1 MAMSEIE
8 RIRKQQEREAEKVKR
23 LAAANAKEQERLQR
37 QRYLDG
43 RKAEA
48 QHINDSL
55 LARVRELQSFL
66 ISGLHAV
73 AKSSLSQLHRVA
85 VVPPLRLELSHVPG
99 PAPDWKT
106 FAPPEPSFW
115 RRSFAA
121 GAVARELEEAK
132 LGFLAAGS
140 AHASAEA
147 EHVRLLDQKRA
158 EHGRLV
164 EKEKAAVERHNA
176 GLDRLRQQVV
186 ARQKAA
192 VETYLLSMMSL
203 VPLPASFPREIQ
215 VAFDPV
221 NEHVVFEIELPRP
234 DCIPAE
240 SLARYV
246 ISKDEIS
253 KVARPVK
260 ERVALY
266 RTSVAQLSLLSLA
279 AIFKF
284 DPAVTQ
290 ISLNGRV
297 RHVNPATGH
306 EERPHIISV
315 VVSREQFEP
324 IVLER
329 VEPNECLK
337 HLRALV
343 SPHPFELEAV
353 EPLVSFDRSRLA
365 FIEGLEVVSSL
376 DSRPDLMAM
385 SPTEFEHL
393 IRQLLEADPSIER
406 VESLTTR
413 QSNDG
418 GVDGVVYIN
427 QPFGRSMTV
436 VQVKQYA
443 RSRTLG
449 PDHIRELIGSM
460 HEAKAGNGLLVT
472 TSTFSATAR
481 TNAADFGRI
490 ALIDGSNLV
499 FMVKRLLGKD
509 VLIGERKK

>member
-1 MAMSEIE
+1 MSEFE
-8 RIRKQQEREAEKVKR
+8 RARKQQERETERAKR
-23 LAAANAKEQERLQR
+23 VAAANAKEQKRLQR
-37 QRYLDG
+37 QRYVDE
-43 RKAEA
+43 RKARA
-48 QHINDSL
+48 QRISESL
-55 LARVRELQSFL
+55 LASVGELETFL
-66 ISGLHAV
+66 LRGLDAV
-73 AKSSLSQLHRVA
+73 AKSSISQLRRVA
-85 VVPPLRLELSHVPG
+85 VIPPLQLETLHAPG
-99 PAPDWKT
+99 PAPAWEG
-106 FAPPEPSFW
+106 FAPPAPSFW

-121 GAVARELEEAK
+121 AAITRELEEAK
-132 LGFLAAGS
+132 LAFLS
-140 AHASAEA
+140 ASSTHARLEA
-147 EHVRLLDQKRA
+147 EHARLLDQKRA
-158 EHGRLV
+158 EYRSLV
-164 EKEKAAVERHNA
+164 EREEAAVERHNA
-176 GLDRLRQQVV
+176 SLNRLWEQVIR
-186 ARQKAA
+186 RQKAA
-192 VETYLLSMMSL
+192 VETYLLSMMSI
-203 VPLPASFPREIQ
+203 VPLPDSFPREMQI
-215 VAFDPV
+215 AFDPT
-221 NEHVVFEIELPRP
+221 NEHVVLEVELPRP
-234 DCIPAE
+234 ECVPAK
-240 SLARYV
+240 SAARYV
-246 ISKDEIS
+246 LSKDEIFE
-253 KVARPVK
+253 VARPAK
-260 ERVALY
+260 EMAALY
-266 RTSVAQLSLLSLA
+266 RASVAQLSLLSLA

-284 DPAVTQ
+284 DPAVKQ

-297 RHVNPATGH
+297 RHVSPATGH
-306 EERPHIISV
+306 EERPHIVSV
-315 VVSREQFEP
+315 VVSRDQFEP

-329 VEPNECLK
+329 VNPNECLR

-365 FIEGLEVVSSL
+365 FIDGLEVVSSL
-376 DSRPDLMAM
+376 DARPDLMAM

-472 TSTFSATAR
+472 TSTFSPIAR

-490 ALIDGSNLV
+490 SLIDGSNLV

-509 VLIGERKK
+509 VLVGDRRR